1 MISADLL
8 GAYALLLT
16 TVALLQTLWYPD
28 ITAALKS
35 LDKMPHYREDAIK
48 LWQENR
54 GVFHREALPLLIA
67 TIASLLAFIG
77 PAIGVVGRALAAV
90 GTLGAGVFGHYNP
103 IEAAFVL
110 VTLMSIYV
118 GVLQGVQVYG
128 FIRQRRLIGSLP
140 PAGG

>member
-1 MISADLL
+1 VISADLL

-35 LDKMPHYREDAIK
+35 LDRMPHYREDAIK

-54 GVFHREALPLLIA
+54 GVFHREALPLLVA
-67 TIASLLAFIG
+67 TTASLLAFIG
-77 PAIGVVGRALAAV
+77 PAIGVIVRALAAI

-128 FIRQRRLIGSLP
+128 FIRQRRLIGNLP